1 MKVTHFK
8 KALGLTIIT
17 LITVFSCNCLYVFG
31 EDSTSSNIVTTNSE
45 LIKENKRLTNVISQ
59 YAILVRSLQV
69 ENNELKKLMEEYE
82 TNTQETNMTYLGE
95 FTLTYYCTENYD
107 HICGG
112 GGTTASG
119 TQVVAGRSVSVDTSV
134 IPLGTKLYIEGIGY
148 RVAEDT
154 GGAVKGNKI
163 DVAVNSHN
171 EAINN
176 GIDKNVGVWII
187 G

>member
-82 TNTQETNMTYLGE
+82 PNMQETNMTYLGE

-112 GGTTASG
+112 GGLTASG
-119 TQVVAGRSVSVDTSV
+119 VTVKAEQTVAVDTSI
-134 IPLGTKLYIEGIGY
+134 IPLGSKLYIDGIGY
-148 RVAEDT
+148 RIAEDT
-154 GGAVKGNKI
+154 GSAIKGNKI
-163 DVAVNSHN
+163 DIAVSTHR

-176 GIDKNVGVWII
+176 GIDRNVGVWIVQ
-187 G
+187 